1 MFSWPMV
8 TFIILSELSPVVLC
22 KAQSWTEAK
31 ILLVFC
37 REGLL
42 QKVLQNV
49 DSLSEYGIYLFI
61 FQNSGISLGYGSA
74 SGLLLSFLE

>member
-8 TFIILSELSPVVLC
+8 TFIILSELFPIVLG
-22 KAQSWTEAK
+22 KAQNWTEAK
-31 ILLVFC
+31 IFLVFC

-49 DSLSEYGIYLFI
+49 DSHSEYGIYYVF
-61 FQNSGISLGYGSA
+61 FQNSRISLGYGSA
-74 SGLLLSFLE
+74 RGLLLSFLE

>member
-8 TFIILSELSPVVLC
+8 TFIILSELFPIVLG
-22 KAQSWTEAK
+22 KAQNWTEAK
-31 ILLVFC
+31 IFLVFC

-49 DSLSEYGIYLFI
+49 DSHSEYGIYMF
-61 FQNSGISLGYGSA
+61 FSRTAGYPWVMA
-74 SGLLLSFLE
+74 QLEVCYWAF